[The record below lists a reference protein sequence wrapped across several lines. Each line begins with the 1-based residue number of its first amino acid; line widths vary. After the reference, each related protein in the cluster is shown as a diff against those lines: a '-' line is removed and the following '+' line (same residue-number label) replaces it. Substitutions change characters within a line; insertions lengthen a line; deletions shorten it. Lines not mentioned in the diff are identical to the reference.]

1 MKKFFTS
8 LMLALATI
16 VPLQAVETDSHD
28 NRLFFAVGESD
39 DITQVPLLLH
49 LENPSIGIT
58 AVEMYFSLPDG
69 VTVVSSELTS
79 RCATTHE
86 VFDGETPRG
95 YFVSVSSET
104 IECFTENEGA
114 VCTLLCDFSALNDG
128 NYTIS
133 ASGVFA
139 VGVNGDEVTC
149 YTAADQTDQ
158 YTKGDGTITGIE
170 TVTPDTSTGVLE
182 IYNLQGIRLREPQ
195 KGTIN
200 IINGKKVIV
209 K

>member
-1 MKKFFTS
+1 MKKMFTS
-8 LMLALATI
+8 LLFAVAAI

-28 NRLFFAVGESD
+28 NRLFFTVEESD
-39 DITQVPLLLH
+39 DITQVPLMLH

-69 VTVVSSELTS
+69 VTVNSSELTS
-79 RCATTHE
+79 RSNTTHD

-104 IECFTENEGA
+104 IKCFTDNEGV
-114 VCTLLCDFSALNDG
+114 VCTLLCDFSTLSDG
-128 NYTIS
+128 EYTIS

-139 VGVNGDEVTC
+139 VGVNGDVVTC

-170 TVTPDTSTGVLE
+170 TVISDASTGTLE
-182 IYNLQGIRLREPQ
+182 IYNLQGIRLNEPQ
-195 KGTIN
+195 KGTNN
-200 IINGKKVIV
+200 IINGKKVLV